1 LILQNF
7 YTKTNNSGIMESK
20 LKEQQSIPT
29 SKVQRAAK
37 FISTG
42 AKVGGNYVKHYAKK
56 VVNPSMTKEELHTN
70 NANDIYNSL
79 SELKGSALK
88 VAQMMS
94 MDKNILPRAYQDKFT
109 MAQYSAPPL
118 SYPLVVKT
126 FQKYFSQ
133 TPEGLFD
140 TFTKSAVNA
149 ASIGQVHQATKD
161 GKKLAV
167 KIQYPGVADSVSSD
181 LKLVRPFAL
190 RLLNMNEKELD
201 HYMEEVEEKLLEE
214 TDYTLEV
221 QRSLEISK
229 ACSHIKDLN
238 FPGYY
243 EDLSSDRIITMDWIE
258 GKHIKEWLETNPS
271 QEEKNKIGQAL
282 WDFYHHQVHNLLQV
296 HADPHPGNFI
306 IQNDGKLGIIDF
318 GCVKVIPEDF
328 YKGYFSLI
336 KRELLINEEE
346 LNEIFYGLEFIS
358 DKDTEIEKEYFKGVF
373 KEMISLLGK
382 PFHVDTFDFANDDYF
397 EQIFKL
403 GDRISNDKMFRKS
416 RQARGSRHGLYI
428 NRTYFGI
435 YNLLNQLEA
444 NIKTTKPSWLE

>member
-1 LILQNF
+1 
-7 YTKTNNSGIMESK
+7 MERSV
-20 LKEQQSIPT
+20 KEQKSIPV

-56 VVNPSMTKEELHTN
+56 VVNPNLSKEELHNN
-70 NANDIYNSL
+70 NAEDIYNSL
-79 SELKGSALK
+79 SQLKGSALK

-126 FQKYFSQ
+126 FQKYFGK
-133 TPEGLFD
+133 TPDQIYD

-149 ASIGQVHQATKD
+149 ASIGQVHQATK
-161 GKKLAV
+161 GEKTFAV

-201 HYMEEVEEKLLEE
+201 HYMEEVEGKLIEE
-214 TDYTLEV
+214 TDYVLEV
-221 QRSLEISK
+221 QRSLEISA
-229 ACSHIKDLN
+229 ACSHIEGLT

-243 EDLSSDRIITMDWIE
+243 EGMSSERIITMDWID

-271 QEEKNKIGQAL
+271 QEAKNKIGQSL
-282 WDFYHHQVHNLLQV
+282 WDFYHHQVHNLQQV

-306 IQNDGKLGIIDF
+306 ITKENKLGIIDF
-318 GCVKVIPEDF
+318 GCVKILPEDF
-328 YKGYFSLI
+328 YHGYFSLI
-336 KRELLINEEE
+336 KRDLLINEEE
-346 LNEIFYGLEFIS
+346 LNQIFYNLEFIS
-358 DKDTEIEKEYFKGVF
+358 DRDTEVEKVYFKGVF

-382 PFHVDTFDFANDDYF
+382 PFHVDSFDFADDRYF
-397 EQIFKL
+397 EQIFQL
-403 GDRISNDKMFRKS
+403 GDRISNDKMFKKS

-428 NRTYFGI
+428 NRTYFGL
-435 YNLLNQLEA
+435 YNLLNQLQA
-444 NIKTTKPSWLE
+444 NIKTTKPQWLE

>member
-1 LILQNF
+1 MSNKVQ
-7 YTKTNNSGIMESK
+7 
-20 LKEQQSIPT
+20 EQESIPV

-37 FISTG
+37 FIRTG

-56 VVNPSMTKEELHTN
+56 VVNPSLSKEELHTN
-70 NANDIYNSL
+70 NATDIYASL

-94 MDKNILPRAYQDKFT
+94 MDKNLLPRAYQDKFT

-126 FQKYFSQ
+126 FQKYFGK
-133 TPEGLFD
+133 TPETMYD

-214 TDYTLEV
+214 TDYKLEV
-221 QRSLEISK
+221 ARSLEISA
-229 ACSHIKDLN
+229 ACADIPNLA
-238 FPGYY
+238 FPDYY
-243 EDLSSDRIITMDWIE
+243 KELSSERIITMDWID
-258 GKHIKEWLETNPS
+258 GQHIKEWLETNPS
-271 QEEKNKIGQAL
+271 QEDKNKIGQAL

-306 IQNDGKLGIIDF
+306 VQNDGKLAIIDF

-336 KRELLINEEE
+336 KKDLLMREEE
-346 LNEIFYGLEFIS
+346 LDQIFYGLEFIS
-358 DKDTEIEKEYFKGVF
+358 DKDTPTEKAYFKGVF
-373 KEMISLLGK
+373 KEMIRLLGK
-382 PFHVDTFDFANDDYF
+382 PFHVDSFDFANDAYF
-397 EQIFKL
+397 EEIFQL
-403 GDRISNDKMFRKS
+403 GDKISNDKMFKKS

-435 YNLLNQLEA
+435 YNLLNQLQA
-444 NIKTTKPSWLE
+444 HVVTTKPKWLEAIPSESK

>member
-1 LILQNF
+1 MAN
-7 YTKTNNSGIMESK
+7 KV
-20 LKEQQSIPT
+20 KEQGAIPV

-56 VVNPSMTKEELHTN
+56 MVNPSLDKEELHQN
-70 NANDIYNSL
+70 NAEDIYKSL
-79 SELKGSALK
+79 SQLKGSALK

-94 MDKNILPRAYQDKFT
+94 MDKNLLPRAYQDKFA

-126 FQKYFSQ
+126 FQKYFGK

-140 TFTKSAVNA
+140 SFTRSAVNA
-149 ASIGQVHQATKD
+149 ASIGQVHQA
-161 GKKLAV
+161 KKGDQVFAV

-201 HYMEEVEEKLLEE
+201 HYMEEVEERLLEE
-214 TDYTLEV
+214 TDY
-221 QRSLEISK
+221 QLEIERSREISN
-229 ACSHIKDLN
+229 ACSHIPNLK

-243 EDLSSDRIITMDWIE
+243 DEYSSERIITMDWIS
-258 GKHIKEWLETNPS
+258 GLHIKEWMETNPS
-271 QEEKNKIGQAL
+271 QEAKNQIGQAL
-282 WDFYHHQVHNLLQV
+282 WDFYHHQVHELKQV

-306 IQNDGKLGIIDF
+306 VQKDGALGIIDF

-328 YKGYFSLI
+328 YQGYFALI
-336 KRELLINEEE
+336 KKDLVMKEEE
-346 LNEIFYGLEFIS
+346 LNQIFYDLDFIS
-358 DKDTEIEKEYFKGVF
+358 DKDTEEEKIYFKGVF

-382 PFHVDTFDFANDDYF
+382 PFHVDRFDFANDGYF
-397 EQIFKL
+397 EQIFQL
-403 GDRISNDKMFRKS
+403 GDRISNDKMFKNS

-428 NRTYFGI
+428 NRTYFGL
-435 YNLLNQLEA
+435 YNLLNQLQAEVD
-444 NIKTTKPSWLE
+444 TTKPDWLK

>member
-1 LILQNF
+1 M
-7 YTKTNNSGIMESK
+7 SGK
-20 LKEQQSIPT
+20 VREQEAIPV

-56 VVNPSMTKEELHTN
+56 MVNPSLDKEVLHQN
-70 NANDIYNSL
+70 NAEDIYNSL

-94 MDKNILPRAYQDKFT
+94 MDKNLLPRAYQDKFT

-133 TPEGLFD
+133 TPEQLFE
-140 TFTKSAVNA
+140 TFTRSAVNA
-149 ASIGQVHQATKD
+149 ASIGQVHQATKE
-161 GKKLAV
+161 GKTLAV

-201 HYMEEVEEKLLEE
+201 HYMEEVEERLIEE
-214 TDYTLEV
+214 TDYRLEV
-221 QRSLEISK
+221 DRSREISK
-229 ACSHIKDLN
+229 ACSHIPNLK
-238 FPGYY
+238 FPNYY
-243 EDLSSDRIITMDWIE
+243 DQWSSERIITMDWIS
-258 GKHIKEWLETNPS
+258 GLHIKEWMDTRPS
-271 QEEKNKIGQAL
+271 QQLKNQVGQAL
-282 WDFYHHQVHNLLQV
+282 WDFYHFQVHHLKQV

-306 IQNDGKLGIIDF
+306 IEADGTLGIIDF

-328 YKGYFSLI
+328 YQGYFALI
-336 KRELLINEEE
+336 KRDLVMKEEE
-346 LNEIFYGLEFIS
+346 LNQIFYALDFIS
-358 DKDTEIEKEYFKGVF
+358 DKDTEEEKSYFKGVF

-382 PFHVDTFDFANDDYF
+382 PFHADRFDFSDDGYF
-397 EQIFKL
+397 EQIFRL
-403 GDRISNDKMFRKS
+403 GDRISSDKMFKKS

-428 NRTYFGI
+428 NRTYFGL
-435 YNLLNQLEA
+435 YNLLNQLQAE
-444 NIKTTKPSWLE
+444 IETTKPDWLK

>member
-1 LILQNF
+1 
-7 YTKTNNSGIMESK
+7 MESK
-20 LKEQQSIPT
+20 VKEQQSIPT

-42 AKVGGNYVKHYAKK
+42 AKVGGNYMKHYAKK

-70 NANDIYNSL
+70 NATDIYNSL

-126 FQKYFSQ
+126 FQKYFGKS
-133 TPEGLFD
+133 PEQIYD
-140 TFTKSAVNA
+140 TFTRSAVNA
-149 ASIGQVHQATKD
+149 ASIGQVHQAIQS

-201 HYMEEVEEKLLEE
+201 HYMAEVEEKLLEE
-214 TDYTLEV
+214 TDYVLEV
-221 QRSLEISK
+221 QRSKEISE
-229 ACSHIKDLN
+229 ACAHIKDLV
-238 FPGYY
+238 FPTYF
-243 EDLSSDRIITMDWIE
+243 ENLSSDRIITMDWIE
-258 GKHIKEWLETNPS
+258 GKHIKEWLETNPT
-271 QEEKNKIGQAL
+271 QEQKNRIGQAL
-282 WDFYHHQVHNLLQV
+282 WDFYHHQVHNLMQV

-306 IQNDGKLGIIDF
+306 IQGNDKLGIIDF

-358 DKDTEIEKEYFKGVF
+358 DKDTAEEKIYFKNIF
-373 KEMISLLGK
+373 KDMISLLGK
-382 PFHVDTFDFANDDYF
+382 PFHVETFDFADNSYF
-397 EQIFKL
+397 EQIFQL

-444 NIKTTKPSWLE
+444 NIVTTKPEWLK

>member
-1 LILQNF
+1 
-7 YTKTNNSGIMESK
+7 MESK
-20 LKEQQSIPT
+20 VKEQKSIPT

-42 AKVGGNYVKHYAKK
+42 AKVGGNYMKHYAKK

-70 NANDIYNSL
+70 NATDIYNSL

-126 FQKYFSQ
+126 FQKYFGKS
-133 TPEGLFD
+133 PEQIYD
-140 TFTKSAVNA
+140 TFTRSAVNA
-149 ASIGQVHQATKD
+149 ASIGQVHQAIQN

-201 HYMEEVEEKLLEE
+201 HYMAEVEEKLLEE
-214 TDYTLEV
+214 TDYVLEV
-221 QRSLEISK
+221 QRSKEISG
-229 ACSHIKDLN
+229 ACSHIEDLV
-238 FPGYY
+238 FPTYY
-243 EDLSSDRIITMDWIE
+243 ENLSSDRIITMDWIE
-258 GKHIKEWLETNPS
+258 GKHIKEWLETNPT
-271 QEEKNKIGQAL
+271 QEQKNRIGQAL
-282 WDFYHHQVHNLLQV
+282 WDFYHHQVHNLMQV

-306 IQNDGKLGIIDF
+306 IQNNDKLGIIDF

-336 KRELLINEEE
+336 KRELFINEDE

-358 DKDTEIEKEYFKGVF
+358 DKDTAEEKVYFKNIF
-373 KEMISLLGK
+373 KDMISLLGK
-382 PFHVDTFDFANDDYF
+382 PFHVETFDFADNSYF
-397 EQIFKL
+397 EQIFQL

-444 NIKTTKPSWLE
+444 NIVTTKPEWLK

>member
-1 LILQNF
+1 
-7 YTKTNNSGIMESK
+7 MESK

-126 FQKYFSQ
+126 FQKYFGQ
-133 TPEGLFD
+133 TPEGLFE

-149 ASIGQVHQATKD
+149 ASIGQVHQATKN

-201 HYMEEVEEKLLEE
+201 HYMDEVEEKLLEE

-229 ACSHIKDLN
+229 ACAHIEGLS
-238 FPGYY
+238 FPSYY
-243 EDLSSDRIITMDWIE
+243 EELSSDRIITMDWIE
-258 GKHIKEWLETNPS
+258 GKHIKEWLETNPT
-271 QEEKNKIGQAL
+271 QDEKNKIGQAL
-282 WDFYHHQVHNLLQV
+282 WDFYHHQVHNLMQV

-358 DKDTEIEKEYFKGVF
+358 DKDTEVEKAYFKGVF

-382 PFHVDTFDFANDDYF
+382 PFHVDTFDFANDEYF

>member
-1 LILQNF
+1 
-7 YTKTNNSGIMESK
+7 MESK
-20 LKEQQSIPT
+20 LKEQDSIPI
-29 SKVQRAAK
+29 SKVKRAAK

-42 AKVGGNYVKHYAKK
+42 AKVGGNYMKHYAKK
-56 VVNPSMTKEELHTN
+56 VVNPSLTKEELHLN
-70 NANDIYNSL
+70 NAEDIYSSL
-79 SELKGSALK
+79 SQLKGSALK

-126 FQKYFSQ
+126 FQKYFGQ
-133 TPEGLFD
+133 APESIYD
-140 TFTKSAVNA
+140 TFTRSAVNA

-214 TDYTLEV
+214 TDYLLEV
-221 QRSLEISK
+221 QRSREISQ
-229 ACSHIKDLN
+229 ACSAIKGLA
-238 FPGYY
+238 FPTYY
-243 EDLSSDRIITMDWIE
+243 DDLSAERIITMDWIE
-258 GKHIKEWLETNPS
+258 GEHIKEWLETNPS
-271 QEEKNKIGQAL
+271 QEDRNRIGQAL
-282 WDFYHHQVHNLLQV
+282 WDFYHHQVHNLKTV

-306 IQNDGKLGIIDF
+306 IQKDGRLGIIDF

-328 YKGYFSLI
+328 YQGYFSLI
-336 KRELLINEEE
+336 KRDLLINEEE
-346 LNEIFYGLEFIS
+346 LNQIFYDLEFIS
-358 DKDTEIEKEYFKGVF
+358 DKDTDVEKTYFKNVF
-373 KEMISLLGK
+373 KEMIRLLGK
-382 PFHVDTFDFANDDYF
+382 PFHVNEFDFADDSYF
-397 EQIFKL
+397 EQIFQL
-403 GDRISNDKMFRKS
+403 GDRISNEKMFRKS

-428 NRTYFGI
+428 NRTYFGV
-435 YNLLNQLEA
+435 YNLLNQLQA
-444 NIKTTKPSWLE
+444 RVITTKPEWLS